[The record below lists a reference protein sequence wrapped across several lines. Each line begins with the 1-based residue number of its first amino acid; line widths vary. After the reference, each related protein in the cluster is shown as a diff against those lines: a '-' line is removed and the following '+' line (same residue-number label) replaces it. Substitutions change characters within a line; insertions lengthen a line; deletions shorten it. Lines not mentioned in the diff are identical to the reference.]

1 MNEIEILK
9 VIGNHPNVVKLI
21 EFYEDQQYFCL
32 VLEYVPGKDLFNFI
46 SQNKLD
52 ERHVQYLF
60 K

>member
-52 ERHVQYLF
+52 ERHVQ
-60 K
+60 